1 MSRDELTNTA
11 WLYLLLKCHNICTCC
26 IVISRYEEEA
36 IPIEVLQVCNN
47 SVTDITCR
55 DEKGEPF
62 SHTFNRTSGDNGYM
76 YTCSPEL
83 GARCWTIKNNA
94 SCQDYALRVYCECPS
109 RTTRG
114 MCMFEDSNSQ
124 LKKSIKVNYL
134 YTLTCL

>member
-55 DEKGEPF
+55 DENA
-62 SHTFNRTSGDNGYM
+62 NRLAILSTEQAVIMG
-76 YTCSPEL
+76 TC
-83 GARCWTIKNNA
+83 T
-94 SCQDYALRVYCECPS
+94 RVHQ
-109 RTTRG
+109 
-114 MCMFEDSNSQ
+114 N
-124 LKKSIKVNYL
+124 
-134 YTLTCL
+134 